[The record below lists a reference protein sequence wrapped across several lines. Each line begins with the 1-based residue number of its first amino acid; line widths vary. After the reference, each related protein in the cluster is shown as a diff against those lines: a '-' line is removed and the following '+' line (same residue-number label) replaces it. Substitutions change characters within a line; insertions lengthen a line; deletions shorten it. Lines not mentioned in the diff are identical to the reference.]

1 MPEDFEEWYG
11 PINKVDAVKKK
22 VSHVIDVLSAPIWST
37 NGNVQ

>member
-22 VSHVIDVLSAPIWST
+22 VSGWFNRA
-37 NGNVQ
+37 